1 MVITT
6 AAIILP
12 ITIIIIRKDA
22 TTPMDVVVVVSTLPN
37 TAGVMVHVHMTH
49 LPAEI
54 KKRAAKRKQRLP
66 TKWVAQLLNVATE
79 KVDG

>member
-22 TTPMDVVVVVSTLPN
+22 TTPMDVVVDVSTLPN

-54 KKRAAKRKQRLP
+54 KKRATKRKQHLP
-66 TKWVAQLLNVATE
+66 IKWVAQLLTVTTE